1 MFPRSNDLIA
11 RRAGRPMLT
20 AVAIALAL
28 SGCSAP
34 APTATAG
41 LTLDNGQPQ
50 PEPQRTAVQTNPKGG
65 GDTFFTLSLPPEPA
79 LQKVVTKIAGT
90 PGQFNGLLKDETV
103 PVITNVIPN
112 SDGFIIEGANLTKST
127 LTVTLAGKS
136 MTFVAGKRKAHQ
148 AVVKAAV
155 TGAKKGILDIRDG
168 FTTLVRASAD
178 AGNVYVNGRVVVKF
192 VEGAP
197 RAAVESALQKAGI
210 LYYRFPGMN
219 YVVAYHKLDKS
230 FDEIRTGLLAQG
242 VFEDVTRDAL
252 FRQQALSV
260 NDALRS
266 QQWALDMINA
276 PTGWDYSVG
285 SPDAMVAVL
294 DTGIQLNHPDL
305 APNIFRN
312 NAEIA
317 GNGLDDDG
325 NGRIDDINGW
335 NAYDQSANVND
346 DNGHGTQM
354 AGIIAAASN
363 TVGIAG
369 LAFSSRVIPVKV
381 LNAEGVG
388 TSSSIIDG
396 INYAVRNRASVINIS
411 VTSVMDDAAVKGAI
425 EFASTFNVTT
435 VAPMGNDG
443 ARLTRFPAAW
453 SRTLPVVAVG
463 ATNSADARP
472 NFSNWG
478 DWNTVTAPGENI
490 MTTTIGSKYAAVSG
504 TSAAAAYVSGL
515 AALIKAV
522 KPGYTPA
529 LVKDTISQSVIDKG
543 APGYDEY
550 YGHGRINI
558 PGALGNLL
566 GNLEVDT
573 SSEHFTGNF
582 PADRAIDKNTET
594 YWSSARRGGDT
605 PEWLTIDLGAARTV
619 NSVAA
624 LSAPYYPFLF
634 PADFTIEAS
643 RDGGDWTTIA
653 SEVDFDIAE
662 STWRKWN
669 VAPITARYIRFNITR
684 SRLNPDND
692 LYYDMIG
699 EVAIN
704 GEENAIIKTSSSN
717 YYGIHYATKYMIDKN
732 PATMWISANR
742 KTQTPEFAIADLGV
756 SKPIQSIDLL
766 SPPLIVSEAFPKDFS
781 LYVSNDKVNWTFVKA
796 VNDVVAAPSQWYH
809 FPIAQTSARYV
820 RVDISKTNN
829 AKSHGTLFGGYQ
841 LGGYTAA
848 IAELEVNRK

>member
-1 MFPRSNDLIA
+1 MFHRRNDSVA
-11 RRAGRPMLT
+11 PPTRRFPSA
-20 AVAIALAL
+20 ALAL
-28 SGCSAP
+28 ALALAGCSTP
-34 APTATAG
+34 AAVTSVPG
-41 LTLDNGQPQ
+41 MTLDNGQPQ
-50 PEPQRTAVQTNPKGG
+50 PEPKRTAIQSNPKGG
-65 GDTFFTLSLPPEPA
+65 GDTYFTLALPPEPPF
-79 LQKVVTKIAGT
+79 QKIITKITGTAGDFKT
-90 PGQFNGLLKDETV
+90 FLKDEKT
-103 PVITNVIPN
+103 PVVTNVIPN
-112 SDGFIIEGANLTKST
+112 ANGFIVEGANLNKTT
-127 LTVTLAGKS
+127 LSFTHAGVRLVIAKRTANQVVLTLAANGKKS
-136 MTFVAGKRKAHQ
+136 
-148 AVVKAAV
+148 
-155 TGAKKGILDIRDG
+155 GILDIRDG
-168 FTTLVRASAD
+168 AAILTRATAD
-178 AGNVYVNGRVVVKF
+178 TANVYVNGRVVVKF

-197 RAAVESALQKAGI
+197 RQAVESALQKAGV

-219 YVVAYHKLDKS
+219 YVVAYHKLDTAY
-230 FDEIRTGLLAQG
+230 ETVRANLLAQG
-242 VFEDVTRDAL
+242 VFQDVTRDAL
-252 FRQQALSV
+252 FRQQAV
-260 NDALRS
+260 TVADPRRGE
-266 QQWALDMINA
+266 QWALDMINA
-276 PTGWDYSVG
+276 PTGWSYSVG

-294 DTGIQLNHPDL
+294 DTGIQLSHPDL
-305 APNIFRN
+305 SANLFKN
-312 NAEIA
+312 TAEVA

-325 NGRIDDINGW
+325 NGRIDDVNGW
-335 NAYDQSANVND
+335 NAYDQTPNVND

-363 TVGIAG
+363 KAGIAG
-369 LAFSSRVIPVKV
+369 LAFASRLIPVKV

-453 SRTLPVVAVG
+453 SRSLPVVAVG
-463 ATNSADARP
+463 ATNASDARP

-490 MTTTIGSKYAAVSG
+490 LTTTIGSSYASVSG

-529 LVKDTISQSVIDKG
+529 LVKDAIAQSVIDKG
-543 APGYDEY
+543 TPGYDEY

-558 PGALGNLL
+558 PGALGSLL
-566 GNLEVDT
+566 GNLDVDT
-573 SSEHFTGNF
+573 SSEHFTGNY

-605 PEWLTIDLGAARTV
+605 PEWLTIDLGAPRPVT
-619 NSVAA
+619 SVAA

-634 PADFTIEAS
+634 PADFTIEVS
-643 RDGGDWTTIA
+643 RDGSNWTTVA
-653 SEVDFDIAE
+653 SEVDFQIAE

-669 VAPITARYIRFNITR
+669 LAPVTAQYVRFNITR
-684 SRLNPDND
+684 SRKNPDND

-704 GEENAIIKTSSSN
+704 GEENAIVKTSSSN
-717 YYGIHYATKYMIDKN
+717 YYGVFYATKYMTDKD

-742 KTQTPEFAIADLGV
+742 KSQTPEFAIADLGA
-756 SKPIQSIDLL
+756 SQPITSIDLL
-766 SPPLIVSEAFPKDFS
+766 SPPQIISEAFPRDFS
-781 LYVSNDKVNWTFVKA
+781 LYVSNDKVNWTFVKE
-796 VNDVVAAPSQWYH
+796 VKDVAAAPSQWYH
-809 FPIAQTSARYV
+809 FPIARTSARYV
-820 RVDISKTNN
+820 RVDISETNN
-829 AKSHGTLFGGYQ
+829 AKSHGSLFGGYE
-841 LGGYTAA
+841 LSGYAAA
-848 IAELEVNRK
+848 IAELTINRP